1 MVSRFKLGLAAL
13 LITATGS
20 VALAE
25 QYVDYTPQKGVWEIN
40 AIEVDPNHIDDY
52 LTGLR
57 TSDVPGFDV
66 MKAHGIMDDYRFMV
80 RYGYTKGSPDVLI
93 FTHFTSLA
101 AMAPDQTRDQMIEK
115 EIYAK
120 FSKEKGQAAVAGY
133 EKYRQ
138 FVDDSYWTEVKMAS

>member
-1 MVSRFKLGLAAL
+1 MISRFKLGLAAV

-20 VALAE
+20 VAIAE

-40 AIEVDPNHIDDY
+40 AIDVDPNHVDDY

-57 TSDVPGFDV
+57 TSDVPGFEV
-66 MKAHGIMDDYRFMV
+66 MKAHGLIDDYRFMV
-80 RYGYTKGSPDVLI
+80 RNGYSKGTPDVLI
-93 FTHFTSLA
+93 LTHFTSLA

-115 EIYAK
+115 EIYSK
-120 FSKEKGQAAVAGY
+120 FSKEQGKAAVAGY

-138 FVDDSYWTEVKMAS
+138 FIDDSNWTEVKMAQ